1 LRVLLIFSAFVFV
14 VASGGATA
22 HRSGCHRWHSCP
34 SDRGTYV
41 CGDLGYSNYC
51 PKKPI
56 STYPTTLLGANS
68 DTIYAIQNA
77 LTELGYDPGPIDGK
91 MGKKTRAAITQFQVN
106 SGLSPDGRASSSLL
120 LKLQK

>member
-1 LRVLLIFSAFVFV
+1 M
-14 VASGGATA
+14 
-22 HRSGCHRWHSCP
+22 
-34 SDRGTYV
+34 
-41 CGDLGYSNYC
+41 
-51 PKKPI
+51 
-56 STYPTTLLGANS
+56 LGANS